1 MNIIVKGGLL
11 IGVLCVIWTFVMG
24 FTGWYKDPAMLS
36 AFYLVI
42 VIQLAVLIWG
52 LKQTA
57 AQGRTYGG
65 QIAAGT
71 LMSLVAGLVI
81 IAGSLLFTT
90 VAFPDYFEEIKV
102 VQTEMLKAAGKTD
115 AEVTAEVEAA
125 AQFQTPMS
133 QAIFGC
139 IGTLFTGVIGSLIIG
154 AFYRKK

>member
-139 IGTLFTGVIGSLIIG
+139 IGTLLD
-154 AFYRKK
+154 RKSVV

>member
-1 MNIIVKGGLL
+1 MNIIVKGGLM

-65 QIAAGT
+65 QIAAGS
-71 LMSLVAGLVI
+71 LMSLVAGVII

-90 VAFPDYFEEIKV
+90 VAFPEYFEEIKV

-154 AFYRKK
+154 SFYRKK